1 MEYGRDALKMTQM
14 DLKKTKGIWL
24 MNGKPRPFWKFWIKK
39 KLYKLQSLETNTS
52 NLKKKNK
59 FYRLMK
65 SKLALQCPKAK
76 MYLPTNAYNE

>member
-39 KLYKLQSLETNTS
+39 KMYKLQSLETNTS
-52 NLKKKNK
+52 NLENRNN

-65 SKLALQCPKAK
+65 
-76 MYLPTNAYNE
+76 T